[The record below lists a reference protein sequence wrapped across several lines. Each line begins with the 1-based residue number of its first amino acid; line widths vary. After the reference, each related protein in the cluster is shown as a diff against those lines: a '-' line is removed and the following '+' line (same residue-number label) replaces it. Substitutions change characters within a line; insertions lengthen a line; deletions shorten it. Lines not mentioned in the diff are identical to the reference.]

1 MESFIAD
8 LSKLEGYKDQ
18 IEHVEF
24 LPSKKEVTG
33 KLEPRLPPSLQQ
45 YLDNRMI
52 KLYKHQADAI
62 NLVRKGENVVIATP
76 TASGK
81 TLTFN
86 LPVFETLSRDPQAR
100 ALYMR
105 ARMG

>member
-1 MESFIAD
+1 MESFIEG
-8 LSKLEGYKDQ
+8 LRKLEGYKDQ
-18 IEHVEF
+18 IEHVEL
-24 LPSKKEVTG
+24 LPPKKEVTG
-33 KLEPRLPPSLQQ
+33 KLGTRLLPPLQQ

-81 TLTFN
+81 TLAFN
-86 LPVFETLSRDPQAR
+86 LPVF
-100 ALYMR
+100 
-105 ARMG
+105 